1 MLIAFLRIM
10 KLIRFGEVK
19 RSLGLIVK
27 KQEERNKHSYVHG
40 FGLEMDSILISFE
53 LISICMSLLIIVA
66 NLRTPVIVKEGTTLE
81 LSSVLRY

>member
-27 KQEERNKHSYVHG
+27 KQEERNKHSYVHSVQV
-40 FGLEMDSILISFE
+40 FYQ
-53 LISICMSLLIIVA
+53 LLMA
-66 NLRTPVIVKEGTTLE
+66 T
-81 LSSVLRY
+81 